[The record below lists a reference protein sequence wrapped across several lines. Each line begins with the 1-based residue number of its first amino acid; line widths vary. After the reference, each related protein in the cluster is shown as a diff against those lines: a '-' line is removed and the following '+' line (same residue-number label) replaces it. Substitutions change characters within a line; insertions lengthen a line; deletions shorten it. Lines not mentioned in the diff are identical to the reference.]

1 MQWQNV
7 ADSNDRKNTVILNTL
22 WMQSLLFL
30 YYNADTE
37 AQKLTQLLKKN
48 QGKWNICSLNKYS
61 FRWLK
66 EPSLLWV

>member
-7 ADSNDRKNTVILNTL
+7 ADYNDRKNTVILNTL
-22 WMQSLLFL
+22 QMQSLLFL
-30 YYNADTE
+30 YYK
-37 AQKLTQLLKKN
+37 AQKLTPLLKKN
-48 QGKWNICSLNKYS
+48 QGKWSICSLNKYS